1 MKNYKCYHEF
11 LWVKRA
17 NHTCVA
23 CIHCS
28 YIYKI
33 VKPYDISD
41 DNWIKQSRDN
51 YELVKSKFGS
61 IRYPSER
68 EDMLLKT
75 RTKWMNNTAYYR
87 QRKKEAKEIMEQKKY
102 SALIKNAKI

>member
-23 CIHCS
+23 CIYCS

-33 VKPYDISD
+33 IKPYDISD

-75 RTKWMNNTAYYR
+75 RTKWMGNTAYYR
-87 QRKKEAKEIMEQKKY
+87 QRKKEAKEIMEQRKY
-102 SALIKNAKI
+102 SALTRNAKV